1 MEAKE
6 RLARQI
12 GFIVETEKLKGVLRK
27 TSPIQVARYEN
38 SAEHSWTLALM
49 AMVLAEHA
57 DETLDPVRVLQ
68 MLLVHDLVEVD
79 AGDTFC
85 YDLAANATKMERE
98 RCAAER
104 LFGLLP
110 EDQEREFRQLW
121 EEFEASASAEARFA
135 NALDRLM
142 PLLQNFHNHG
152 GSWREFG
159 ITVERALD
167 RQRPI
172 ADASAA
178 LWEYAQS
185 VFEEARQRKL
195 FLAEPGR
202 AGGKS
207 KGEEV
212 GGQRTEDG
220 KKLESRK

>member
-1 MEAKE
+1 MTVNADD

-12 GFIVETEKLKGVLRK
+12 GFLVETEKLKGILRK
-27 TSPIQVARYEN
+27 TSPIHLERYEN

-49 AMVLAEHA
+49 AMVLAEHT
-57 DETLDPVRVLQ
+57 DEKLDLMRVLQ

-85 YDLAANATKMERE
+85 YDLAANVTKADRE
-98 RCAAER
+98 RYAAER

-121 EEFEASASAEARFA
+121 EEFEARESGEARFA
-135 NALDRLM
+135 NALDRLL
-142 PLLQNFHNHG
+142 PLLQNFHNGG

-159 ITVERALD
+159 INVERALD

-185 VFEEARQRKL
+185 VFQEAQQLKL
-195 FLAEPGR
+195 FHVEENALDELPAR
-202 AGGKS
+202 AIPRLPVD
-207 KGEEV
+207 ET
-212 GGQRTEDG
+212 R
-220 KKLESRK
+220 

>member
-1 MEAKE
+1 MTVDVND

-12 GFIVETEKLKGVLRK
+12 CFLVETEKLKGVLRK
-27 TSPIQVARYEN
+27 TSPIHVARYEN

-49 AMVLAEHA
+49 AMLLAEHA
-57 DETLDPVRVLQ
+57 VEELDAMRVIQ

-85 YDLAANATKMERE
+85 YDLASNETKAERE

-110 EDQEREFRQLW
+110 SDQEREFRQLW
-121 EEFEASASAEARFA
+121 EEFEARASAEARFA

-142 PLLQNFHNHG
+142 PLLQNFHNGG

-185 VFEEARQRKL
+185 VFQEARQLKL
-195 FLAEPGR
+195 FHVEENALEELPAR
-202 AGGKS
+202 AS
-207 KGEEV
+207 PRLPADEI
-212 GGQRTEDG
+212 R
-220 KKLESRK
+220 

>member
-1 MEAKE
+1 MDVKD
-6 RLARQI
+6 RLAQQI
-12 GFIVETEKLKGVLRK
+12 CFIVETEKLKGVLRK
-27 TSPIQVARYEN
+27 TSPIYAARYEN
-38 SAEHSWTLALM
+38 SAEHSWSLALM

-57 DETLDPVRVLQ
+57 DEQLNPVRVLQ

-85 YDLAANATKMERE
+85 YDLAANATKAARE

-110 EDQEREFRQLW
+110 EDQEREFRELW

-135 NALDRLM
+135 NALDRLL
-142 PLLQNFHNHG
+142 PLLQNFHNGG

-159 ITVERALD
+159 ITLERARD

-172 ADASAA
+172 ADASTA

-185 VFEEARQRKL
+185 VFQEAQQRGL
-195 FLAEPGR
+195 FL
-202 AGGKS
+202 K
-207 KGEEV
+207 
-212 GGQRTEDG
+212 
-220 KKLESRK
+220 

>member
-1 MEAKE
+1 MVILGTAMERKE

-12 GFIVETEKLKGVLRK
+12 CFLVETEKLKGVLRK
-27 TSPIQVARYEN
+27 TSPIHAARYEN

-49 AMVLAEHA
+49 AMLLAEHT
-57 DETLDPVRVLQ
+57 DEKPDALRVLQ

-85 YDLAANATKMERE
+85 YDLAANATKVERE
-98 RCAAER
+98 RCAAQR
-104 LFGLLP
+104 LFSLLP
-110 EDQEREFRQLW
+110 EDQEWEFRGLW
-121 EEFEASASAEARFA
+121 EEFETGASAEARFA

-142 PLLQNFHNHG
+142 PLLQNFHNGG

-172 ADASAA
+172 ADASSA

-185 VFEEARQRKL
+185 VFEEARARKL
-195 FLAEPGR
+195 FGV
-202 AGGKS
+202 
-207 KGEEV
+207 EEIT
-212 GGQRTEDG
+212 R
-220 KKLESRK
+220 